1 MLTCAHPDDSSHSF
15 RYPQPLGRVAEKL
28 PDITEALQE
37 KLNIGDI
44 SQEEHDSM
52 LAVMARARAGS
63 PYT

>member
-1 MLTCAHPDDSSHSF
+1 M
-15 RYPQPLGRVAEKL
+15 GRVAEKL